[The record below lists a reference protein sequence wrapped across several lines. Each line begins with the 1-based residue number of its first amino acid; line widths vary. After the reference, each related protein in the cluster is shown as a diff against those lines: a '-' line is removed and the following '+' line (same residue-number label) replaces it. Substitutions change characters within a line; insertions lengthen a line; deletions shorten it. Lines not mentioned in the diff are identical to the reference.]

1 MQRGIL
7 IAYFI
12 PFLLLLGLLVA
23 SILDNEN
30 FFFILILQL
39 FWAPV
44 AIIHCLILFFIK
56 TKYPEPIPKHVK
68 IINGVFVLYVLI
80 LIAFG
85 ENVLVG
91 LGGANFWFVLYFGI
105 IPWSMLIYFTYIQYL
120 ILKAKGIKDEI
131 NTDILDLDIE

>member
-23 SILDNEN
+23 SILDSEN
-30 FFFILILQL
+30 LFFILIFQL

-44 AIIHCLILFFIK
+44 AIIHCLILFFLK
-56 TKYPEPIPKHVK
+56 SKYPEPIPKHVK

-85 ENVLVG
+85 ENLLEG
-91 LGGANFWFVLYFGI
+91 AGGGDFWFVLYFGI